1 MNIWDRE
8 EQWIVF
14 RAKELKD
21 DPDFLLKKLYEKKF
35 SEIIDNIKDEIM
47 INTMEE
53 RKKDD

>member
-35 SEIIDNIKDEIM
+35 SEIIDNIKDEI
-47 INTMEE
+47 IMEL
-53 RKKDD
+53 RKKKEEND